1 MESLTNNLDFDS
13 IYLDFTK
20 SFDKVDHEILM
31 NKLQSYGIHPKMIN
45 WIRSFL
51 TNRMQ
56 DVVVNGQISFLAMI
70 ISGVP
75 QDTVLGP
82 ILFLIFINDIAHC
95 VSDSIIRCFAG
106 DTRVSKAIGCEEDVS
121 TLQSDLIKVIQ
132 WSENNNMSLHKDK
145 FEYISYQ
152 HNRHNT
158 LTELPFICK
167 QFQHWV
173 SDTTVPV
180 A

>member
-1 MESLTNNLDFDS
+1 
-13 IYLDFTK
+13 
-20 SFDKVDHEILM
+20 
-31 NKLQSYGIHPKMIN
+31 MI
-45 WIRSFL
+45 I
-51 TNRMQ
+51 
-56 DVVVNGQISFLAMI
+56 I

-75 QDTVLGP
+75 QGTVLGP

-95 VSDSIIRCFAG
+95 VSDSIIRCFAD

-132 WSENNNMSLHKDK
+132 WSDNNNMSLHKDK

-158 LTELPFICK
+158 LTELPFIRK
-167 QFQHWV
+167 QFQYWV
-173 SDTTVPV
+173 SDQPSNFEILVLQWPLIYLGLITSLILP
-180 A
+180 ARHEKKQLGF